1 MLPHLVPLMEEM
13 EAMRFAGY
21 TLRQW
26 TEMESEEKAFAV
38 AHYRLHGLVEMHKE
52 DAVAEKMKEKHGT

>member
-1 MLPHLVPLMEEM
+1 MEEM

-21 TLRQW
+21 TLHQW
-26 TEMESEEKAFAV
+26 TPMESEEKAFHV